1 MEFIGAKLT
10 GIKEESQKKLNEFNE
25 GSGDGPGHSTRRF
38 TLMEKI
44 CVR

>member
-1 MEFIGAKLT
+1 MEFIRAKLI
-10 GIKEESQKKLNEFNE
+10 GIKEKSQKKLNEIIE
-25 GSGDGPGHSTRRF
+25 DSGDGPGTSYGRF